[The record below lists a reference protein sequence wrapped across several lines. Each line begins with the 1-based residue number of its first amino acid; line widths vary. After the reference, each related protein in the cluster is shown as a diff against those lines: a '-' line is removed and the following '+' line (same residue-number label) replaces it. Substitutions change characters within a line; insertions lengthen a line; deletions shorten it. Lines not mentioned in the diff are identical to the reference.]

1 MLIDSE
7 SKLSFEKSRA
17 GRRGTK
23 LPATRLLK
31 NSKDFLASSLRRQK
45 SAELP
50 ELTEPEVVR
59 HFVNLSKKNFSID
72 THFYP
77 LGSCSMKYNPKV
89 NEWAAAL
96 EDFAWAHPLQ
106 PEETVQGW
114 LGIFYELE
122 QYLKAIT
129 GMDRFSLQPAAGA
142 QGELCGMMLVQAY
155 HAARSESA
163 RRKVLVPDSSHG
175 TNPATAALLGYE
187 VVEIKSNAR
196 GRVDLNALQ
205 NALDD
210 RTACLMLTN
219 PNTLGLF
226 EDEILKI
233 TELVHKAGA
242 LLYYDGAN
250 FNALLGIA
258 RPGDMGFDI
267 VHLNLHKTFSTPH
280 GGGGPGAGPVG
291 VKEKLIP
298 YLPSP
303 LVERK
308 GNRFG
313 FVTDQPHSIGRLKSF
328 HGQAGMI
335 LRAYVYIR
343 TLGRAGLKQ
352 VSEDAILNANYLK
365 EKLKEV
371 FPVAVDEA
379 CMHEFVLSAKVAEAE
394 GLHAL
399 DIGKRLLDYG
409 FHAPT
414 VHFPLVVPEA
424 LMIEPTETESKETLD
439 RFVEAMKQIRQ
450 EIDSK
455 PEMIKNAPHS
465 LPIRRPDEVLAARHP
480 ILTYQDYRERV
491 RNLTQNNA
499 KKGGDPRDAS
509 YARGLSRVFV

>member
-7 SKLSFEKSRA
+7 SRLSFEKSSA
-17 GRRGTK
+17 GRHGAK
-23 LPATRLLK
+23 LPKSRLAK
-31 NSKDFLASSLRRQK
+31 KGAESVPEPLRRRNP
-45 SAELP
+45 ACLP

-96 EDFAWAHPLQ
+96 DSFAGVHPLQ
-106 PEETVQGW
+106 AEETAQGW
-114 LGIFYELE
+114 LQVFYELE
-122 QYLKAIT
+122 QDLKEIT
-129 GMDRFSLQPAAGA
+129 GMDRFTLQPAAGA
-142 QGELCGMMLVQAY
+142 QGELCGMMMVRAY
-155 HAARSESA
+155 HASRGEPN

-196 GRVDLNALQ
+196 GRVDLEALRRQ
-205 NALDD
+205 VGPD
-210 RTACLMLTN
+210 TACLMLTN

-226 EDEILKI
+226 EEDIFQI
-233 TELVHKAGA
+233 TELVHEAGG

-258 RPGDMGFDI
+258 RPGDMGFDV
-267 VHLNLHKTFSTPH
+267 VHLNLHKTFTTPH

-291 VKEKLIP
+291 VRQKLVP
-298 YLPSP
+298 FLPVP
-303 LVERK
+303 LVEKQGDRYAFDF
-308 GNRFG
+308 NRSQ
-313 FVTDQPHSIGRLKSF
+313 TIGRVKSF
-328 HGQAGMI
+328 HGQAGML

-343 TLGRAGLKQ
+343 TLGSAGLKQ

-365 EKLKEV
+365 AKLKQV
-371 FPVAVDEA
+371 FPVAVDEP
-379 CMHEFVLSAKVAEAE
+379 CMHEFVLSAKLSSAKDI
-394 GLHAL
+394 HAV

-439 RFVEAMKQIRQ
+439 RFAEAMIQIRN
-450 EIDSK
+450 EAEKNPDL
-455 PEMIKNAPHS
+455 IKNAPHS
-465 LPIRRPDEVLAARHP
+465 LPIRRPDEVLAARNP
-480 ILTYQDYRERV
+480 ILTYQDWLVSLE
-491 RNLTQNNA
+491 T
-499 KKGGDPRDAS
+499 KEEPK
-509 YARGLSRVFV
+509 LSLRS